1 MTDGL
6 EPFPGR
12 LLLYAINGWEVNTDS
27 YESLATSLELRA
39 YKATQV
45 VIELAASDG
54 INVHHVSGWVGQGDV
69 RYITPR
75 S

>member
-1 MTDGL
+1 MEETIGDVL
-6 EPFPGR
+6 TRFLVPNWP
-12 LLLYAINGWEVNTDS
+12 DS

-45 VIELAASDG
+45 VIELAASVG